1 MAIKQTIQNYF
12 TFFTALSPLFIST
25 FLLLNSFLNGDL
37 RGMIF
42 LVGNALASGIGTLT
56 KKSLTSKAFLR
67 GPAKKGE
74 SYNPATDGP
83 AHDYCDV
90 FEPLD
95 SSIKNYSMPSSHGVF
110 FGYLITYLSLGIAEN
125 PNEPKPGL
133 PFTIGVSSLA
143 LLDIIFRLRSRC
155 DGVADVIGGL
165 VIGALVGLGWYMLIR
180 YLWPNGDG
188 GKMVYFAKEDLDVA
202 KCKLGKTQ
210 FKCRKK

>member
-1 MAIKQTIQNYF
+1 MAIKQTIQNYV

-56 KKSLTSKAFLR
+56 KKSLMTKAFRR

-74 SYNPATDGP
+74 EYNPATDGP

-95 SSIKNYSMPSSHGVF
+95 SSTKYYTMPSSHMVF

-133 PFTIGVSSLA
+133 PFIISVSSFA
-143 LLDIIFRLRSRC
+143 LLDLIFRIRSRC
-155 DGVADVIGGL
+155 DGVADVVGGL
-165 VIGALVGLGWYMLIR
+165 VIGGLVGLGWYMLIR